1 LWIID
6 HVCYDGSL
14 HGGGRLFM
22 NLIPEFDSSR
32 VRIHPF
38 FLRASPE
45 VQEVFKEAQHPVINL
60 DKSKYDVTALT
71 KISSLCSELEID
83 VMHTFCYAASTFG
96 RLVGAFRGIPTIIH
110 DFDTQVYFPYP
121 MYLRILD
128 RMLANKTARGFAASS
143 MCRDYMRDVR
153 RVPGEIIDILY
164 HAIPKELLD
173 LAQLTDVATER
184 EKLGW
189 KSGSTVYAC
198 ITKLGPDRG
207 NETLLKSFRS
217 VIDKTP
223 SARLALIYKPTLYHR
238 VPAEYEHIPW
248 IRDVDSMRQH
258 IEQKIRYLG
267 LEDHVDLIE
276 TSDSMHT
283 YYAACDVIVAPF
295 ENGRFSSVNLVE
307 ALAFGK
313 PFIATELGEPL
324 EIHSDHGVGIMVPPG
339 DEKALA
345 TAMLRIANDPTRLA
359 ELSRQALEV
368 SGEFT
373 VKASARRFEGLYE
386 SLAIGSARKVLPES
400 RSAAR

>member
-1 LWIID
+1 
-6 HVCYDGSL
+6 
-14 HGGGRLFM
+14 
-22 NLIPEFDSSR
+22 
-32 VRIHPF
+32 
-38 FLRASPE
+38 
-45 VQEVFKEAQHPVINL
+45 
-60 DKSKYDVTALT
+60 
-71 KISSLCSELEID
+71 
-83 VMHTFCYAASTFG
+83 MHTFCYAASTFG

-128 RMLANKTARGFAASS
+128 RVLANKTARGFAASS

-153 RVPGEIIDILY
+153 RVPGDRLDILY
-164 HAIPKELLD
+164 HAIPRELLD
-173 LAQLTDVATER
+173 LAQATDKTTER
-184 EKLGW
+184 EKIGW
-189 KSGSTVYAC
+189 QAGSTVYAC

-207 NETLLKSFRS
+207 NDTLLKSFRR
-217 VIDKTP
+217 VIESNP

-238 VPAEYEHIPW
+238 VPAEYENIPW
-248 IRDVDSMRQH
+248 IRDVDAMRQH
-258 IEQKIRYLG
+258 IKQQISDLG
-267 LEDHVDLIE
+267 LVDHVDLIE
-276 TSDSMHT
+276 ASYSIQA

-313 PFIATELGEPL
+313 PFIATDLGEPL
-324 EIHSDHGVGIMVPPG
+324 EIHSDHGVGIMVPPR

-345 TAMLRIANDPTRLA
+345 KAMSSIADDPTKLA